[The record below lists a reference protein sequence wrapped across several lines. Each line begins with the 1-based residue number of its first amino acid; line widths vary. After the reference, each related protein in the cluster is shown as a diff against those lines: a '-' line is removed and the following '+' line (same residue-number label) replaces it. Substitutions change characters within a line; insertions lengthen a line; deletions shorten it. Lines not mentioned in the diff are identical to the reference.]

1 MKTID
6 TSKKM
11 KIFTGSWNVGNKMP
25 PTNREGISA
34 WIPEGGGVYD
44 ILAIGVQESTYK
56 KKASH
61 SNGNHE
67 METVPEQEHEEDD
80 DDDDAAQDIEMQE
93 VVLEEP
99 PKPKTPTRMLS
110 LTKHNSATA
119 STYPFFVQLQEHLGS
134 HYHMA
139 GSVELMEIRLVV
151 FVHTQHHVS
160 DVEKITEAT
169 GVGNVIGNKGG
180 VVLKLHVNT
189 RSFCFVNCHLAAHE
203 AQKFLE
209 RRNND
214 VAEILNG
221 ARLGQKSI
229 ELDHQFD
236 HAFWFGDMNYRVN
249 LGYSDPKEMSK
260 EEHWAA
266 VHSLVAAKE
275 YNKLYENDQLQHQMH
290 ANKVLAGWTT
300 SPCNFP
306 PTFKRLRGKTDEYTK
321 QRVPSYCD
329 RVLWKSLPGFEKHL
343 KLIEY
348 KCVQDICTSDH
359 KPIFAS
365 FELEPL
371 PPASPDFNNHDM
383 VEVKLT
389 NLSAANLAAMDMNG
403 QSDPYIK
410 FYCSV
415 PGMLLSDET
424 KRPQTAVLKS
434 TLNPSWDDIQIPALQ
449 LKCPLSQLQNV
460 HLIMLLMDWDAT
472 SADDPLGQAVLYLP
486 DYYAPEQSLPF
497 EVPVIR
503 NGIHS
508 GTIRGQ
514 VSVAPSGK
522 KFAEWEKNHT
532 RVPGCTCSTM

>member
-1 MKTID
+1 
-6 TSKKM
+6 
-11 KIFTGSWNVGNKMP
+11 
-25 PTNREGISA
+25 
-34 WIPEGGGVYD
+34 
-44 ILAIGVQESTYK
+44 
-56 KKASH
+56 
-61 SNGNHE
+61 

-110 LTKHNSATA
+110 LTKRNSATA

-266 VHSLVAAKE
+266 VHSLVAAK
-275 YNKLYENDQLQHQMH
+275 
-290 ANKVLAGWTT
+290 
-300 SPCNFP
+300 
-306 PTFKRLRGKTDEYTK
+306 K

-434 TLNPSWDDIQIPALQ
+434 TLNPSWDDNQIPALQ

-522 KFAEWEKNHT
+522 KFAEWEKNRT

>member
-1 MKTID
+1 
-6 TSKKM
+6 
-11 KIFTGSWNVGNKMP
+11 
-25 PTNREGISA
+25 
-34 WIPEGGGVYD
+34 
-44 ILAIGVQESTYK
+44 
-56 KKASH
+56 
-61 SNGNHE
+61 

-110 LTKHNSATA
+110 LTKRNSATA
-119 STYPFFVQLQEHLGS
+119 N
-134 HYHMA
+134 
-139 GSVELMEIRLVV
+139 
-151 FVHTQHHVS
+151 
-160 DVEKITEAT
+160 VEKITEAT

-434 TLNPSWDDIQIPALQ
+434 TLNPSWDDNQIPALQ

-472 SADDPLGQAVLYLP
+472 SADDPLGTNIIACVVNTFAGQAVLYLP

-522 KFAEWEKNHT
+522 KFAEWEKNRT